1 MKRCAK
7 LFLIVC
13 SGGLLGAAPRI
24 IEPRTR
30 QATALAI
37 VIDSVTYAK
46 TSTAVEAYRQAVE
59 TDELATYIVV
69 DQWRRPEEI
78 KAVLIR
84 LTERQP
90 IIEGAVFIGD
100 IPVPMLR
107 DAQHLTTAFKMD
119 QERYPFE
126 RSSVPSDR
134 FYDDFDLRFD
144 FIRQDTA
151 NTLLFYYT
159 LRADS
164 PQKINREIYSGRI
177 KPPVDDST
185 KYQRI
190 ATYLQ
195 RIALQKRQPEILNE
209 IFTFQG
215 HGYHSEALD
224 AWECQVQALRE
235 QFPPSTRIKNLHH
248 SRSGEVKN
256 LVITALREPALDLAI
271 FHAHGDFDTQY
282 LIGYPPAENIEQNVA
297 VVKLFLRSKMREAR
311 RRRKSVEE
319 VVNYF
324 REAYGVPES
333 WFAEAFADSLVAA
346 DSVYSANLDIYAT
359 DARRLAPQAEVIIFD
374 ECFNGCFIKSSYIA
388 GEYVFGKGTTIAGV
402 ANTVNVRQDIWADEM
417 LGTLAHGVRLGRWH
431 QTRNY
436 LETHIIGDPTFR
448 FKPDVNNTLP
458 GKDLL
463 GPNKTLDWG
472 KLLQAPEPLLRTVAV
487 FKMYQLQGARFESE
501 LVKIYRHDPA
511 FNVRLEAL
519 KCLADL
525 RTPAFEDLLKISTA
539 DSYELIRRFSA
550 NWMGLLGKDEY
561 LPYLAQ
567 KTIFDVSERV
577 TYIAQGAIEKISPTL
592 AWSAC
597 EAAFRTPPFDL
608 RQPLLEERLKRS
620 FTRSEEWLK
629 KELMY
634 SLTCDTL
641 PLKKRIEAVRTFRN
655 YQFREAVPELLE
667 VAMDDSAEPVLRRQ
681 VLEALGWFGL
691 SSERNEIIATC
702 QQIMKS
708 PGSPQEVRQEA
719 EKTWRRL
726 AQGPNDPLIY

>member
-164 PQKINREIYSGRI
+164 PQKIKREIYSGRI

-297 VVKLFLRSKMREAR
+297 AVKLFLRSKMREAR

-359 DARRLAPQAEVIIFD
+359 DVRRLAPQAEVIIFD

-417 LGTLAHGVRLGRWH
+417 LGTLARGVRLGQWH
-431 QTRNY
+431 QTRSY

-448 FKPDVNNTLP
+448 FKPDVKNTLP
-458 GKDLL
+458 GEDLL
-463 GPNKTLDWG
+463 GPNKTINWG

-487 FKMYQLQGARFESE
+487 FKMYQLQGARFENE

-525 RTPAFEDLLKISTA
+525 HTPAFEDLLKISTA

-597 EAAFRTPPFDL
+597 EAALRTPPFDL

-629 KELMY
+629 KELLY